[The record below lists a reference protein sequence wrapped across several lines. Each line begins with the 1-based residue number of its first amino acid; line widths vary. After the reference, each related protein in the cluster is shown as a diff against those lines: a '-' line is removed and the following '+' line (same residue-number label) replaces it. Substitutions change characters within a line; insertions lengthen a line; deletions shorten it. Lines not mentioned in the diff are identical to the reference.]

1 VIDTSQLTSRV
12 DRLIRDEQEN
22 WNFVTQ
28 ALRKNAMEILDGK
41 FENYLKNHLNN
52 RYLHGLRCGELISGA
67 VITLAKQPVGSNLLD
82 SASRNVNSDQRER
95 EIIKLIWDAAKEE
108 AVKLEI
114 LQLYKFITILKT
126 KDLKTAVAF
135 LHIIESTLV

>member
-1 VIDTSQLTSRV
+1 VIDTIQLTSRV

-28 ALRKNAMEILDGK
+28 ALRNNVLEILDGK
-41 FENYLKNHLNN
+41 FKHYLKNHLNN
-52 RYLHGLRCGELISGA
+52 KYLHGLRCGELISGA
-67 VITLAKQPVGSNLLD
+67 AITLAKPPIGSNLLD
-82 SASRNVNSDQRER
+82 LASRNVNSDQRER
-95 EIIKLIWDAAKEE
+95 EIIKLIWDAAKEKT
-108 AVKLEI
+108 VKLEI

-126 KDLKTAVAF
+126 NDLKTAVAY

>member
-1 VIDTSQLTSRV
+1 MIDTSQLTSRV

-28 ALRKNAMEILDGK
+28 ALRKNATEILDGK

-52 RYLHGLRCGELISGA
+52 KYLHGLRCGELISGA
-67 VITLAKQPVGSNLLD
+67 VITLAKQPIGSNLLD
-82 SASRNVNSDQRER
+82 LTSRNINSDQRER

-114 LQLYKFITILKT
+114 LQLYRFITILKT
-126 KDLKTAVAF
+126 NDLKTAVAY
-135 LHIIESTLV
+135 LHIVEDTLV